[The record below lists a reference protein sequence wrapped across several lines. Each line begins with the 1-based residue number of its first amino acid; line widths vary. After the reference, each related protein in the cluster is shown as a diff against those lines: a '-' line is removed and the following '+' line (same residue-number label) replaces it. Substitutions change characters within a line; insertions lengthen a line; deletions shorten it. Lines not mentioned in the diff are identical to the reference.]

1 MNVIDS
7 SGDSTARWGDSGS
20 DPLAD
25 IKRFREDFARIP
37 FIRPGTSLIIR
48 QRVWRRIQR
57 SIYRQTHGKRAWRRQ
72 RGKLKEKGLW

>member
-7 SGDSTARWGDSGS
+7 SGDSCVRWGDSGS

-25 IKRFREDFARIP
+25 IKRFREQMQSWP
-37 FIRPGTSLIIR
+37 SVRPNVIWASVG
-48 QRVWRRIQR
+48 VWRRIQR
-57 SIYRQTHGKRAWRRQ
+57 SLYRQAHGKRAWRRQ